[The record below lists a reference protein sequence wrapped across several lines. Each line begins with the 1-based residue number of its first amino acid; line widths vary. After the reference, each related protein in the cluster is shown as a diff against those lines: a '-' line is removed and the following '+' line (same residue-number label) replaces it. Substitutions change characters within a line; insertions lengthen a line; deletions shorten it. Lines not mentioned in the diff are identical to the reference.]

1 MDRRKAKANAEP
13 KETIDPAFKEQAES
27 IINELRKKL
36 TPMARPE
43 IAKRIRDSFGDD
55 VPCYGVEFSQ
65 VNRLAQDAMRR
76 VRSSGLPLAMAIA
89 DPLFKSGNI
98 EEGVIANIILSSQAR
113 LIGGD
118 DFEVFEVWV
127 KHLTNSLNTDAL
139 SSHIVS
145 RALAG
150 KPSLVKNLTI
160 WAKDQS
166 KWLRRAA
173 SMSFV
178 PLVREG
184 RFVTDAL
191 SVSDVL
197 IEDGDYFVQQG
208 VGNLLMEMT
217 RLNSDRVVEFL
228 VERKDRAN
236 PLVLRIASTKLKPEQ
251 RTQILNK

>member
-13 KETIDPAFKEQAES
+13 KETIDSVVKEQAEP

-36 TPMARPE
+36 APMARPE
-43 IAKRIRDSFGDD
+43 IAKRIRDSFGND
-55 VPCYGVEFSQ
+55 VPCYGIEFSQ
-65 VNRLAQDAMRR
+65 VNRLAQDTMRR

-118 DFEVFEVWV
+118 DFVLFEVWV

-139 SSHIVS
+139 C
-145 RALAG
+145 
-150 KPSLVKNLTI
+150 
-160 WAKDQS
+160 
-166 KWLRRAA
+166 
-173 SMSFV
+173 
-178 PLVREG
+178 
-184 RFVTDAL
+184 
-191 SVSDVL
+191 VSDVL
-197 IEDGDYFVQQG
+197 IEDSDYFVQQG

-228 VERKDRAN
+228 LERKDRAN